1 MSLRRFVKQVKK
13 PVQEIKVEPITKV
26 SDFLSEALEYKGG
39 NDDQFAVELV
49 AEIDDNIGS
58 IDGEISKDA
67 RPGKNT
73 GKRIGVQIVLPDS
86 KRIAFTSMANEVIGK
101 DPDLELKKPSTTRAK
116 KDFLFK
122 HKDMQ
127 KDIYVQTRPDG
138 KRGGGAKADPNEL
151 MTAALCTLSSI
162 PKIETVEDLD
172 ALIEQVKQ
180 ITKSGKVIGFTSLE
194 VEALEKDYGNLCQAI
209 SAAEAVQKN
218 YGIGADKV
226 YLTGKAWDND
236 VKQFQMTKYGMDDFN
251 ASDFIIRKGN
261 AFLGVSLKKKISA
274 TTADPTLIN
283 KGFSK
288 MIQGSDFDQVRKE
301 LDAAA
306 GKFYVDLIRTAWR
319 FQKVDTKNFT
329 KPAKKAVDKDGN
341 AWLDSNM
348 LKDLGNNAKGIDVNN
363 WKKYVQRI
371 PNELI
376 NYQLKKSRTWFRPL
390 ADVVIKNSDMFG
402 EQLLQLI
409 FKMDLQ
415 DLKKLNFDF
424 ALVTGIGRQLVKGP
438 VIEKGEYKSVDTMV
452 GALDKLYTSG
462 KVKMILDPKRT
473 QAYEKGATAAQ
484 LFFQLVVGS
493 TPISDITLRYKGNF
507 RAAPNFLAI
516 PTKEFK
522 ELLKR

>member
-13 PVQEIKVEPITKV
+13 PVQEIKVEPINKV
-26 SDFLSEALEYKGG
+26 SDFLSEALEYKGE

-218 YGIGADKV
+218 YGGGADKV

-236 VKQFQMTKYGMDDFN
+236 VKQFQITKYGMKDYN
-251 ASDFIIRKGN
+251 ASDFIIKKGN
-261 AFLGVSLKKKISA
+261 SFLGVSLKKKESA

-283 KGFSK
+283 KGFST
-288 MIQGSDFDQVRKE
+288 MIQGSEFDNVRKQ
-301 LDAAA
+301 LDDAA
-306 GKFYVDLIRTAWR
+306 GEFYVRLVRTAQVLQR
-319 FQKVDTKNFT
+319 RKPKV
-329 KPAKKAVDKDGN
+329 AVDKDGN
-341 AWLDSNM
+341 PWLDASM
-348 LKDLGNNAKGIDVNN
+348 IKELGNRGQGINTSN
-363 WKKYVQRI
+363 WKKFVQRI

-376 NYQLKKSRTWFRPL
+376 NYQLRKSKSFFKPL
-390 ADVVIKNSDMFG
+390 ADVVVKNSDLFG

-438 VIEKGEYKSVDTMV
+438 VIEKGEYKNVDTMI

-462 KVKMILDPKRT
+462 KVKMILDPRRT
-473 QAYEKGATAAQ
+473 QAYEKGSTAAQ
-484 LFFQLVVGS
+484 LFFQLVIGS

-507 RAAPNFLAI
+507 RAAPNFLAT

>member
-39 NDDQFAVELV
+39 SVEQFAVDLV

-58 IDGEISKDA
+58 IDGEISKDS
-67 RPGKNT
+67 RPNKNT
-73 GKRIGVQIVLPDS
+73 GKRIGVQIVLPDN

-122 HKDMQ
+122 HKDME

-151 MTAALCTLSSI
+151 MTAALCTLTSI

-194 VEALEKDYGNLCQAI
+194 VDALEKDYGNLCQAI
-209 SAAEAVQKN
+209 SAAEVIQKN
-218 YGIGADKV
+218 YGGGADNV

-236 VKQFQMTKYGMDDFN
+236 VKQFQITKYGMKDYN
-251 ASDFIIRKGN
+251 ASDFIVKKGN
-261 AFLGVSLKKKISA
+261 GFLGVSLKKKASG

-283 KGFSK
+283 KGFST
-288 MIQGSDFDQVRKE
+288 MIQGPEFDQVRKE
-301 LDAAA
+301 LDEAA
-306 GKFYVDLIRTAWR
+306 GEFYVRLIRSAQVLQR
-319 FQKVDTKNFT
+319 RKPKV
-329 KPAKKAVDKDGN
+329 AVDKDGN
-341 AWLDSNM
+341 AWLDVDM
-348 LKDLGNNAKGIDVNN
+348 IKELGNRGQGINTGN
-363 WKKYVQRI
+363 WQKFVQRI
-371 PNELI
+371 PNELV
-376 NYQLKKSRTWFRPL
+376 NYQLKKSRSWFKPL
-390 ADVVIKNSDMFG
+390 ADVVIKNSNLFG

-452 GALDKLYTSG
+452 GALDKLYSSG
-462 KVKMILDPKRT
+462 KVRMVLDPKRT
-473 QAYEKGATAAQ
+473 QAYEKGSTAAQ
-484 LFFQLVVGS
+484 LFFQLYVGS

-507 RAAPNFLAI
+507 RAAPNFLAT

-522 ELLKR
+522 ELLKRW

>member
-218 YGIGADKV
+218 YGGGADKV

-236 VKQFQMTKYGMDDFN
+236 VKQFQITKYGMKDYN
-251 ASDFIIRKGN
+251 ASDFIIKRGN
-261 AFLGVSLKKKISA
+261 SFLGVSLKKKESA

-283 KGFSK
+283 KGFST
-288 MIQGSDFDQVRKE
+288 MIQGSEFDNVRKQ
-301 LDAAA
+301 LDDAA
-306 GKFYVDLIRTAWR
+306 GEFYVRLVRTAQVLQR
-319 FQKVDTKNFT
+319 RKPKV
-329 KPAKKAVDKDGN
+329 AVDKDGN
-341 AWLDSNM
+341 PWLDASM
-348 LKDLGNNAKGIDVNN
+348 IKELGNRGQGINTSN
-363 WKKYVQRI
+363 WKKFVQRI

-376 NYQLKKSRTWFRPL
+376 NYQLRKSKSFFKPL
-390 ADVVIKNSDMFG
+390 ADVVVKNSDLFG

-438 VIEKGEYKSVDTMV
+438 VIEKGEYKNVDTMI

-462 KVKMILDPKRT
+462 KVKMILDPKKT
-473 QAYEKGATAAQ
+473 QAYEKGSTAAQ

-493 TPISDITLRYKGNF
+493 TPISNITLRYKGNF
-507 RAAPNFLAI
+507 RAAPNFLAT

>member
-13 PVQEIKVEPITKV
+13 PVQKIKVEPINKV
-26 SDFLSEALEYKGG
+26 SDFLSEALEYKGE

-218 YGIGADKV
+218 YGGGADKV

-236 VKQFQMTKYGMDDFN
+236 VKQFQITKYGMKDYN
-251 ASDFIIRKGN
+251 ASDFIIKKGN
-261 AFLGVSLKKKISA
+261 SFLGVSLKKKESG

-283 KGFSK
+283 KGFST
-288 MIQGSDFDQVRKE
+288 MIQGSEFDNVRKQ
-301 LDAAA
+301 LDDAA
-306 GKFYVDLIRTAWR
+306 GEFYVRLVRTAQVLQR
-319 FQKVDTKNFT
+319 RKPKV
-329 KPAKKAVDKDGN
+329 AVDKDGN
-341 AWLDSNM
+341 PWLDASM
-348 LKDLGNNAKGIDVNN
+348 IKELGNRGQGINTSN
-363 WKKYVQRI
+363 WKKFVQRI

-376 NYQLKKSRTWFRPL
+376 NYQLRKSKSFFKPL
-390 ADVVIKNSDMFG
+390 ADVVVKNSDLFG

-438 VIEKGEYKSVDTMV
+438 VIEKGEYKNVDTMI

-462 KVKMILDPKRT
+462 KVKMILDPRKT
-473 QAYEKGATAAQ
+473 QAYEKGSTAAQ
-484 LFFQLVVGS
+484 LFFQLVIGS

-507 RAAPNFLAI
+507 RAAPNFLAT

>member
-218 YGIGADKV
+218 YGGGADKV

-236 VKQFQMTKYGMDDFN
+236 VKQFQITKYGMKDYN
-251 ASDFIIRKGN
+251 ASDFIIKKGN
-261 AFLGVSLKKKISA
+261 SFLGVSLKKKESG

-283 KGFSK
+283 KGFST
-288 MIQGSDFDQVRKE
+288 MIQGSEFDNVRKQ
-301 LDAAA
+301 LDDAA
-306 GKFYVDLIRTAWR
+306 GEFYVRLVRTAQVLQR
-319 FQKVDTKNFT
+319 RKPKV
-329 KPAKKAVDKDGN
+329 AVDKDGN
-341 AWLDSNM
+341 PWLDASM
-348 LKDLGNNAKGIDVNN
+348 IKELGNRGQGINTSN
-363 WKKYVQRI
+363 WKKFVQRI

-376 NYQLKKSRTWFRPL
+376 NYQLRKSKSFFKPL
-390 ADVVIKNSDMFG
+390 ADVVVKNSDLFG

-438 VIEKGEYKSVDTMV
+438 VIEKGEYKNVDTMI

-462 KVKMILDPKRT
+462 KVKMILDPRKT
-473 QAYEKGATAAQ
+473 QAYEKGSTAAQ
-484 LFFQLVVGS
+484 LFFQLVIGS

-507 RAAPNFLAI
+507 RAAPNFLAT

>member
-39 NDDQFAVELV
+39 SVEQFAVDLV

-58 IDGEISKDA
+58 IDGEISKDS
-67 RPGKNT
+67 RPNKNT
-73 GKRIGVQIVLPDS
+73 GKRIGVQIVLPDN

-122 HKDMQ
+122 HKDME

-151 MTAALCTLSSI
+151 MTAALCTLTSI

-194 VEALEKDYGNLCQAI
+194 VDALEKDYGNLCQAI
-209 SAAEAVQKN
+209 SAAEVIQKN
-218 YGIGADKV
+218 YGGGADNV

-236 VKQFQMTKYGMDDFN
+236 VKQFQITKYGMKDYN
-251 ASDFIIRKGN
+251 ASDFIVKKGN
-261 AFLGVSLKKKISA
+261 GFLGVSLKKKASG

-283 KGFSK
+283 KGFST
-288 MIQGSDFDQVRKE
+288 MIQGPEFDQVRKE
-301 LDAAA
+301 LDEAA
-306 GKFYVDLIRTAWR
+306 GEFYVRLIRSAQVLQR
-319 FQKVDTKNFT
+319 RKPKV
-329 KPAKKAVDKDGN
+329 AVDKDGN
-341 AWLDSNM
+341 AWLDVDM
-348 LKDLGNNAKGIDVNN
+348 IKELGNRGQGINTGN
-363 WKKYVQRI
+363 WQKFVQRI
-371 PNELI
+371 PNELV
-376 NYQLKKSRTWFRPL
+376 NYQLKKSRSWFKPL
-390 ADVVIKNSDMFG
+390 ADVVIKNSDLFG

-452 GALDKLYTSG
+452 GALDKLYSSG
-462 KVKMILDPKRT
+462 KVRMVLDPKRT
-473 QAYEKGATAAQ
+473 QAYEKGSTAAQ
-484 LFFQLVVGS
+484 LFFQLYVGS

-507 RAAPNFLAI
+507 RAAPNFLAT

>member
-236 VKQFQMTKYGMDDFN
+236 VKQFQITKYGMKDYN
-251 ASDFIIRKGN
+251 ASDFIIKRGN
-261 AFLGVSLKKKISA
+261 SFLGVSLKKKASG

-283 KGFSK
+283 KGFST
-288 MIQGSDFDQVRKE
+288 MIQGSEFDQVRKE
-301 LDAAA
+301 LDEAA
-306 GKFYVDLIRTAWR
+306 GEFYVRLIKSAQVLQRR
-319 FQKVDTKNFT
+319 
-329 KPAKKAVDKDGN
+329 KPKIAVDKDGN
-341 AWLDSNM
+341 PWLDKAM
-348 LKDLGNNAKGIDVNN
+348 IKELGNRGQGINTGN
-363 WKKYVQRI
+363 WQKFVQRI

-376 NYQLKKSRTWFRPL
+376 NYQLKKSKSWFKPL
-390 ADVVIKNSDMFG
+390 ADVVVKNSDLFG

-473 QAYEKGATAAQ
+473 QAYEKGSTAAQ